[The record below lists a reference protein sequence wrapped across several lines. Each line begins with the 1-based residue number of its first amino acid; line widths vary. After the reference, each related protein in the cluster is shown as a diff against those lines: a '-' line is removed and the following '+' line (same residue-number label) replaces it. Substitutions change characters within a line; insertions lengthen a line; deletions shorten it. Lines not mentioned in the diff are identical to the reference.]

1 MSEYIHSNLNALE
14 RSATLAINE
23 HSDNLEK
30 QGKHIFRF
38 GFGQSPFPVPEKVV
52 DSLQANSFRKNY
64 LSVEG
69 LPELRQAIAN
79 YHQKFDNI
87 DIESEQVL
95 IGPGSKEL
103 MFSLQLALK
112 GITILPAPCWVSYSP
127 QAKILN
133 REIIFTQTRYED
145 NWQLLPYQLTK
156 VINNSRSQPKL
167 LILNYP
173 GNPHG
178 CTFETELLKELAN
191 VCRKNK
197 IIVLSDEIYS
207 RIHYQGEHVSIARY
221 YPEGTI
227 ISSGLS
233 KWCAAGGWRLGHF
246 SFPKELQYLQN
257 VMASVASET
266 YSCVSTPIQYAGITA
281 YEDESID
288 DYLFH
293 CRRIL
298 ETVGQYCA
306 STLIDAGIKVRM
318 PVGAFYIFPDFQPFE
333 EILNERNICDSKTL
347 CKQLLDDTGVAL
359 LPGSDFGRETKELSA
374 RLAYVNFNG
383 NETLRKSMELSK
395 ESVLTMEHLSESV
408 LDIINGINEIIN
420 WIKS

>member
-293 CRRIL
+293 CRRVL

-359 LPGSDFGRETKELSA
+359 LPGSDFGREAKELSA

-383 NETLRKSMELSK
+383 KETLRKSMEIS
-395 ESVLTMEHLSESV
+395 EETTLTMEHLSESV
-408 LDIINGINEIIN
+408 LDIVNGINEIIN

>member
-1 MSEYIHSNLNALE
+1 MSKYIHSNLKALD
-14 RSATLAINE
+14 RSSTLLINE
-23 HSDNLEK
+23 HSDYLEK
-30 QGKHIFRF
+30 KGKHVYRF

-64 LSVEG
+64 LPVDG
-69 LPELRQAIAN
+69 LPELRSAVAN

-133 REIIFTQTRYED
+133 REIIFIQTRYKD
-145 NWQLLPYQLTK
+145 NWQLLPDQLSQSL
-156 VINNSRSQPKL
+156 NNYTDQPKL

-178 CTFETELLKELAN
+178 CTFEIETLNKLAK

-197 IIVLSDEIYS
+197 IIVLSDEIYG
-207 RIHYQGEHVSIARY
+207 RIHHQGEHVSMAKY

-246 SFPKELQYLQN
+246 SFPKELKYIQD
-257 VMASVASET
+257 VMTSVASET

-298 ETVGQYCA
+298 KTVGQYCA
-306 STLIDAGIKVRM
+306 SSLMDEGIKVRM
-318 PVGAFYIFPDFQPFE
+318 PKGAFYLFPDFQPFE
-333 EILNERNICDSKTL
+333 EILNKKNIFDSNTL
-347 CKQLLDDTGVAL
+347 CKQLLNDTGVAL
-359 LPGSDFGRETKELSA
+359 LPGSDFGREPKEMCA
-374 RLAYVNFNG
+374 RLAYVNFKG
-383 NETLRKSMELSK
+383 GEALRKSIDLSK
-395 ESVLTMEHLSESV
+395 KSTLTMEYLSESV
-408 LDIINGINEIIN
+408 LDVMKGIKEIIN
-420 WIKS
+420 WIK

>member
-359 LPGSDFGRETKELSA
+359 LPGSDFGREAKELSA

-383 NETLRKSMELSK
+383 KETLRKSMEIS
-395 ESVLTMEHLSESV
+395 EETTLTMEHLSESV
-408 LDIINGINEIIN
+408 LDIVNGINEIIN

>member
-293 CRRIL
+293 CRRVL